1 MNGPLVRIRFD
12 GNGRVYRPGET
23 LSGEYRIES
32 VPPEEIKA
40 VEVSVLWYTE
50 GKGDEDLAVHDFWR
64 HEPDEGDRQDLRRP
78 GRFSAVLPKSPMSYR
93 GVLVKIRWCVR
104 VRVFLHHGREVMGE
118 LAFRLGDVPAARAAI
133 PAERPAGNGHR
144 AVAPEKAT
152 VA

>member
-1 MNGPLVRIRFD
+1 MNGPLVRIRLD

-32 VPPEEIKA
+32 VAADEIKA

-64 HEPDEGDRQDLRRP
+64 SSSEDRDGLDVRRP
-78 GRFSAVLPKSPMSYR
+78 GRFSTTLPKSPLSYR

-104 VRVFLHHGREVMGE
+104 VRVFLTRGREVMGE
-118 LAFRLGDVPAARAAI
+118 LAFRLGDVPAVRSPGPADPPAVKEHRELVAENAAL
-133 PAERPAGNGHR
+133 A
-144 AVAPEKAT
+144 
-152 VA
+152 

>member
-12 GNGRVYRPGET
+12 GNGGIYRPGDT

-32 VPPEEIKA
+32 VPANEVKA

-64 HEPDEGDRQDLRRP
+64 RSADDGDFDLRRP
-78 GRFSAVLPKSPMSYR
+78 GRFSTILPRSPLSYR

-104 VRVFLHHGREVMGE
+104 VRVFLTRGREVMGE
-118 LAFRLGDVPAARAAI
+118 LAFKLGDVPAARAPLAAALRVQERREL
-133 PAERPAGNGHR
+133 PAAK
-144 AVAPEKAT
+144 AVLA
-152 VA
+152 